1 MERRSRASSIGAL
14 AHHRLRR
21 PSLEGRTLAC
31 LREAVY
37 FRESNGPLLWL
48 ALPDHPPHR
57 RAILA
62 EFDPSL
68 ATVGSSIRTSGGC
81 LILDGLPGI
90 AISKATC
97 WSPPP
102 IGRPRLADWDAL
114 ADRLQGFAAEV
125 AQASDRRGFGHLI
138 GRPLGDWPEVDTHD
152 PDLRRWEAIFPPA
165 RDLLRAGQ
173 AEGLAGVWSAA
184 SGLIGLGP
192 GLTPAGD
199 DFMGGLLFVV
209 ELVGRAHPG
218 RVHRDRARR
227 RAFLEHVRTATNQ
240 VSYAILCD
248 LAHGHG
254 PEPMHALLQSLLD
267 SEEPGRA
274 LSAARAITKIGHT
287 SGWDLLAGML
297 SGLALLVG
305 RGGR

>member
-1 MERRSRASSIGAL
+1 M
-14 AHHRLRR
+14 
-21 PSLEGRTLAC
+21 
-31 LREAVY
+31 REAVY
-37 FRESNGPLLWL
+37 FSESKGPLLWL
-48 ALPDHPPHR
+48 ALPTHPPHR

-81 LILDGLPGI
+81 LVLDGLPGLPLSD
-90 AISKATC
+90 AVC

-102 IGRPRLADWDAL
+102 IGRRRLLDWDAL
-114 ADRLQGFAAEV
+114 ADRLPTLAAKV
-125 AQASDRRGFGHLI
+125 AEASDRRGFGHLI
-138 GRPLGDWPEVDTHD
+138 GLPPGELPLADSND

-165 RDLLRAGQ
+165 CDLLGAGQ
-173 AEGLAGVWSAA
+173 AEGLAGVWNAA
-184 SGLIGLGP
+184 PRLIGLGA

-199 DFMGGLLFVV
+199 DFVGGLLFAI

-218 RVHRDRARR
+218 RVDRDHGRR
-227 RAFLEHVRTATNQ
+227 RAFLDHVRTGTNRI
-240 VSYAILCD
+240 SYAILCD

-254 PEPMHALLQSLLD
+254 PEPMHTLLQSLLD
-267 SEEPGRA
+267 GEEPGLA